1 MLTKEQYDLLKAK
14 KAEELTDEEKA
25 SIVEFDKSLT
35 DEKNKV
41 PSTWD
46 EIFKHPRFKELD
58 TKAKEAQAALKKIQD
73 DQANAETEA
82 LKAANNWKG
91 LYDKAQETIA
101 TLQPKATLADSMEK
115 TLEASLNAQIAEIPE
130 TMRKLVPS
138 MLNTSQKLEWLSENK
153 TLLMKPSAFDIA
165 AGKTGGEAP
174 NTASLTADEIATA
187 QKAGMTPEEY
197 LKNK

>member
-14 KAEELTDEEKA
+14 KADELTAEEKA
-25 SIVEFDKSLT
+25 SMAEFEKSQT

-41 PSTWD
+41 PSTWE

-58 TKAKEAQAALKKIQD
+58 QKAKDAQAALQKIQD
-73 DQANAETEA
+73 DQANAEAEA
-82 LKAANNWKG
+82 MKAANNWKG
-91 LYDKAQETIA
+91 LYEKAQEQLTS
-101 TLQPKATLADSMEK
+101 LQPKAALADSMEK

-138 MLNTSQKLEWLSENK
+138 ALSVSQKLEWLSENK
-153 TLLMKPSAFDIA
+153 SLLMKPAAFGIG
-165 AGKTGGEAP
+165 AGENGGDPPPTTG
-174 NTASLTADEIATA
+174 LTAEEIATA
-187 QKAGMTPEEY
+187 KKAGMTPEEY